1 MTIFANIF
9 YIGRIL
15 IKLVTTNKF
24 ILNMKT
30 LVKVLCVVMALLVS
44 FSVSAQKKEKTFA
57 GIIKYAITYEDL
69 DPQYK
74 GQVPTEMITY
84 VKDGKFRMDQVSPM
98 YTMGSVVLEDG
109 SAIVLIDVMGQKLAT
124 QQSKEDIE
132 KAKTEAKESGDLK
145 DSEPVVEKTD
155 ETKTI
160 AGYKC
165 TKYNV
170 TTDGETM
177 EVFVTEDIAMPAS
190 YYDNSQVKGVKGVP
204 MQYTMSTQGM
214 NMTMTAKEVKKGGV
228 NNSMFMITDD
238 YQKLSA
244 EEFAKMLGGGM

>member
-1 MTIFANIF
+1 
-9 YIGRIL
+9 
-15 IKLVTTNKF
+15 
-24 ILNMKT
+24 MKT

-44 FSVSAQKKEKTFA
+44 FSVSAQKKEKAFV
-57 GIIKYAITYEDL
+57 GSIKYTITYEDL

-74 GQVPTEMITY
+74 GQVPTEMVTY
-84 VKDGKFRMDQVSPM
+84 VGKKGEVRADQVSPV
-98 YTMGSVVLEDG
+98 YTMGAITLEDG
-109 SAIVLIDVMGQKLAT
+109 SAIILIDVMGQKLAT
-124 QQSKEDIE
+124 QQTKEDVE
-132 KAKTEAKESGDLK
+132 KAKSEAKESGALK

-177 EVFVTEDIAMPAS
+177 EVFVTEDIPMPDN
-190 YYDNSQVKGVKGVP
+190 YYENSQVKGVKGVP
-204 MQYTMSTQGM
+204 MQYTMTTQGM

-228 NNSMFMITDD
+228 NSSMFMITDD
-238 YQKLSA
+238 YQKLSP
-244 EEFAKMLGGGM
+244 EEFSKMLGGGM

>member
-1 MTIFANIF
+1 
-9 YIGRIL
+9 
-15 IKLVTTNKF
+15 
-24 ILNMKT
+24 MKT
-30 LVKVLCVVMALLVS
+30 IVKVLCVVMALLVS
-44 FSVSAQKKEKTFA
+44 FSVSAQKKEKAFV
-57 GIIKYAITYEDL
+57 GSIKYSITYEDL

-84 VKDGKFRMDQVSPM
+84 VNKDGKVRADQISPM
-98 YTMGSVVLEDG
+98 YTM
-109 SAIVLIDVMGQKLAT
+109 SAISLTDGGAIILFDVMGQKLAM
-124 QQSKEDIE
+124 QQTKEDIE
-132 KAKTEAKESGDLK
+132 KAKSEAKESGELK

-177 EVFVTEDIAMPAS
+177 EVFVTEDIPMPDN
-190 YYDNSQVKGVKGVP
+190 YYENSQVKGVKGVP
-204 MQYTMSTQGM
+204 MQYTMTSQGM

-238 YQKLSA
+238 YQKVTP
-244 EEFAKMLGGGM
+244 EEFSKMLGGGM

>member
-1 MTIFANIF
+1 MKTIF
-9 YIGRIL
+9 
-15 IKLVTTNKF
+15 KLMCVT
-24 ILNMKT
+24 L
-30 LVKVLCVVMALLVS
+30 ALLVS

-57 GIIKYAITYEDL
+57 GSIKYAITYEDL

-84 VKDGKFRMDQVSPM
+84 VKDGKVRMDQVSPM
-98 YTMGSVVLEDG
+98 YTMSAITLEDG
-109 SAIVLIDVMGQKLAT
+109 SAIVLFDVMGQKLAM

-132 KAKTEAKESGDLK
+132 KAKAEAKESGDLK
-145 DSEPVVEKTD
+145 ESEPEVKATD
-155 ETKTI
+155 EVKTI

-165 TKYNV
+165 TKYEV

-177 EVFVTEDIAMPAS
+177 EVFVTEDIPMPAI
-190 YYDNSQVKGVKGVP
+190 YHENSQVKGIKGVP

-238 YQKLSA
+238 YQKVTA
-244 EEFAKMLGGGM
+244 EEFSKMLGGGM

>member
-1 MTIFANIF
+1 
-9 YIGRIL
+9 
-15 IKLVTTNKF
+15 
-24 ILNMKT
+24 MKT

-44 FSVSAQKKEKTFA
+44 FAVSAQKKEKTFA
-57 GIIKYAITYEDL
+57 GSIKYTITYEDL

-84 VKDGKFRMDQVSPM
+84 VKDGKVRADQISPM
-98 YTMGSVVLEDG
+98 YTMSAISLEDG
-109 SAIVLIDVMGQKLAT
+109 GAIVLFDVMGQKLAM
-124 QQSKEDIE
+124 QQTKEDIE
-132 KAKTEAKESGDLK
+132 KAKAEAKESGDLK
-145 DSEPVVEKTD
+145 EDSEPVVEKTD

-177 EVFVTEDIAMPAS
+177 EVFVTEEIPMPAN
-190 YYDNSQVKGVKGVP
+190 YYESSQVKGVKGVP
-204 MQYTMSTQGM
+204 MQYSMNTQGM

-238 YQKLSA
+238 YQKVTA

>member
-1 MTIFANIF
+1 
-9 YIGRIL
+9 
-15 IKLVTTNKF
+15 
-24 ILNMKT
+24 MKT

-44 FSVSAQKKEKTFA
+44 FSVNAQKKEKAFA
-57 GIIKYAITYEDL
+57 GSIKYSITYEDL

-84 VKDGKFRMDQVSPM
+84 VNKDGKVRADQISPM
-98 YTMGSVVLEDG
+98 YTM
-109 SAIVLIDVMGQKLAT
+109 SAISLTDGGAIILFDVMGQKLAM
-124 QQSKEDIE
+124 QQTKEDIE
-132 KAKTEAKESGDLK
+132 KAKSEAKESGDLK

-177 EVFVTEDIAMPAS
+177 EVFVTEDIPMPDN
-190 YYDNSQVKGVKGVP
+190 YYENSQVKGVKGVP
-204 MQYTMSTQGM
+204 MQYTMTSQGM

-228 NNSMFMITDD
+228 NSSMFMITDD
-238 YQKLSA
+238 YQKVSP
-244 EEFAKMLGGGM
+244 EEFSKMLGGGM

>member
-1 MTIFANIF
+1 
-9 YIGRIL
+9 
-15 IKLVTTNKF
+15 
-24 ILNMKT
+24 MKT
-30 LVKVLCVVMALLVS
+30 IVKVLCVAMALLVS

-57 GIIKYAITYEDL
+57 GSIRYSISYEDL

-84 VKDGKFRMDQVSPM
+84 VKDGKVRMDQISPI
-98 YTMGSVVLEDG
+98 YTMGAVTLEDG
-109 SAIVLIDVMGQKLAT
+109 SAIVLIDIMGQKLAT
-124 QQSKEDIE
+124 QQTKEDME
-132 KAKTEAKESGDLK
+132 KAKAEAKESGDLK
-145 DSEPVVEKTD
+145 DWEPEVKATD
-155 ETKTI
+155 ETKMI

-165 TKYNV
+165 TKYEV

-177 EVFVTEDIAMPAS
+177 EVFVTEDIPMPAI
-190 YYDNSQVKGVKGVP
+190 YHENSQIKGIKGVP
-204 MQYTMSTQGM
+204 MEYTMSNQGL

>member
-1 MTIFANIF
+1 MKTIF
-9 YIGRIL
+9 
-15 IKLVTTNKF
+15 KLMCVT
-24 ILNMKT
+24 L
-30 LVKVLCVVMALLVS
+30 ALLVS

-57 GIIKYAITYEDL
+57 GIIKYSISYEDL

-74 GQVPTEMITY
+74 GQVPTDMITY
-84 VKDGKFRMDQVSPM
+84 VKDGKIRMDQVSPM
-98 YTMGSVVLEDG
+98 YTMGAITLEDG

-124 QQSKEDIE
+124 QQTKEDIE
-132 KAKTEAKESGDLK
+132 KAKAEAKESGDIK
-145 DSEPVVEKTD
+145 DSEPVVKATD

-165 TKYNV
+165 TKYEI

-177 EVFVTEDIAMPAS
+177 EVFVTEEINMPEN
-190 YYDNSQVKGVKGVP
+190 YYENSQVKGVKGVP
-204 MQYTMSTQGM
+204 MEYTMSANGL

>member
-1 MTIFANIF
+1 
-9 YIGRIL
+9 
-15 IKLVTTNKF
+15 
-24 ILNMKT
+24 MKT
-30 LVKVLCVVMALLVS
+30 IVKVLCVVMALLVS
-44 FSVSAQKKEKTFA
+44 FSVNAQKKEKAFV
-57 GIIKYAITYEDL
+57 GSIKYSITYEDL

-84 VKDGKFRMDQVSPM
+84 VNKDGKVRADQISPM
-98 YTMGSVVLEDG
+98 YTM
-109 SAIVLIDVMGQKLAT
+109 SAISLTDGGAIILFDVMGQKLAM
-124 QQSKEDIE
+124 QQTKEDIE
-132 KAKTEAKESGDLK
+132 KAKSEAKESGDLK

-177 EVFVTEDIAMPAS
+177 EVFVTEDIPMPDN
-190 YYDNSQVKGVKGVP
+190 YYENSQVKGVKGVP
-204 MQYTMSTQGM
+204 MQYTMTSQGM

-238 YQKLSA
+238 YQKVTP
-244 EEFAKMLGGGM
+244 EEFSKMLGGGM